1 MLSPRLLGCL
11 GIACLLAA
19 GCTQDELGSQIPGP
33 PSTVA
38 EARVEGAGVGFE
50 LRIGMVLNISAPT
63 AARDEKVRAVFDAA
77 IQASP
82 RAAIASLEVVQID
95 EAEDAADAVD
105 ALRDLGV
112 TVVVTTCDD
121 GTIPG
126 VVEAGQLAEMLV
138 LTGCPTIPQPEI
150 ATSSELIV
158 DAGALATSPDAAMVA
173 LDQLIGTGGDTTF
186 AVIAS
191 DLVPDVADECNAIE
205 EQLGADSIIVS
216 ERFTGLVEDPTDT
229 LLERNELLST
239 VDAVVV
245 CALAPTVGD
254 VVSALR
260 SNGLEQPIVAPW
272 FADAQLWPEDTNDV
286 WLVSPSSRYGDDP
299 ADEVNS
305 LYRVIDESESTDV
318 VAADTLSI
326 LVDAARRTGSVEP
339 AALGDALRDG
349 TIEALSGELTVNRAD
364 QVERAYRLIEVVDGM
379 PEFSRLINP

>member
-1 MLSPRLLGCL
+1 
-11 GIACLLAA
+11 
-19 GCTQDELGSQIPGP
+19 
-33 PSTVA
+33 
-38 EARVEGAGVGFE
+38 
-50 LRIGMVLNISAPT
+50 MVLNISAPT